1 MNPTEKHEFMELLK
15 YESGLIDEA
24 PTGTA
29 PRGKMYRF
37 EDGSRLFLM
46 GRERKQAAQ
55 RARIFRVKSKK
66 ALDTIIFDLFA

>member
-37 EDGSRLFLM
+37 EDGSRLFLR
-46 GRERKQAAQ
+46 GRERKMAAS
-55 RARIFRVKSKK
+55 RARIFRVKNKS
-66 ALDTIIFDLFA
+66 ALDAIIFNLFA

>member
-15 YESGLIDEA
+15 YESGLLDEA

-46 GRERKQAAQ
+46 GRERKMAAS

-66 ALDTIIFDLFA
+66 ALDTIIFNLFA